1 MNFRLRAG
9 SRHYQPGEGNM
20 KKQDISLETFKKSR
34 KPQRS
39 FLLCPQLPIN
49 KITRPFKNSNN
60 FNHRGNILC
69 PQLPVQNNLEKQEA
83 FGNQ

>member
-1 MNFRLRAG
+1 
-9 SRHYQPGEGNM
+9 M

-49 KITRPFKNSNN
+49 IITHPFRHSNN
-60 FNHRGNILC
+60 LNHKGGFLC
-69 PQLPVQNNLEKQEA
+69 PQLPIPTSTEKQEA

>member
-1 MNFRLRAG
+1 
-9 SRHYQPGEGNM
+9 M
-20 KKQDISLETFKKSR
+20 KKQDISLKTFKKLR

-49 KITRPFKNSNN
+49 KITHPFTNSNN
-60 FNHRGNILC
+60 FNHKGDILC

>member
-1 MNFRLRAG
+1 
-9 SRHYQPGEGNM
+9 M
-20 KKQDISLETFKKSR
+20 KKQDISLKTFKKSR

-39 FLLCPQLPIN
+39 FLLCPQLPTNIIN
-49 KITRPFKNSNN
+49 YPFKNSNVS
-60 FNHRGNILC
+60 NHKGDILC